1 MTNEHHPGHR
11 NVKITLV
18 IEVVE
23 TGVPNYISNKSLTTM
38 PRFEELLNWKDK
50 PFTIRVKEILSHEE
64 IK

>member
-1 MTNEHHPGHR
+1 MTNKFHPGHR

-50 PFTIRVKEILSHEE
+50 PFTIRVKEITSYEVVE
-64 IK
+64 

>member
-1 MTNEHHPGHR
+1 MTNEHHPGYR
-11 NVKITLV
+11 NVRITLV

-23 TGVPNYISNKSLTTM
+23 TGVPNYLSNEFLTKM

-50 PFTIRVKEILSHEE
+50 PFTIRVKEILSREE